1 MRGRI
6 MTEGFYLLKIQL
18 QYIEPAIWRRFVV
31 PADITLDRLHDVIQI
46 IMGWED
52 CHLHEFTIGKKRFT
66 EYPESPEEGLPCGKY
81 RIGDLVR
88 QKDSTFHYLY
98 DFGDSWEHELTLED
112 NHYFSSTPGHVISC
126 INGENACPPEDVG
139 GIPGFEEF
147 CKAINNP
154 NHKEHKSYME
164 WYGRSYNRKIFNL
177 HLVNWRLLNYFRW
190 SRDRHLKWGWNE

>member
-1 MRGRI
+1 MIER
-6 MTEGFYLLKIQL
+6 FYLLKIQL
-18 QYIEPAIWRRFVV
+18 QFIKPAICRRFVV

-46 IMGWED
+46 VMGWED

-66 EYPESPEEGLPCGKY
+66 EYPESPEDGLPCGKY
-81 RIGDLVR
+81 RLGDLVR
-88 QKDSTFHYLY
+88 QKGSTFHYLY

-112 NHYFSSTPGHVISC
+112 NNYFSSTPGNVISC
-126 INGENACPPEDVG
+126 IDGENACPPEDVG
-139 GIPGFEEF
+139 SVPGFEEF

-154 NHKEHKSYME
+154 NHKEHKTYME
-164 WYGRSYNRKIFNL
+164 WYGGSYNRKLFNL